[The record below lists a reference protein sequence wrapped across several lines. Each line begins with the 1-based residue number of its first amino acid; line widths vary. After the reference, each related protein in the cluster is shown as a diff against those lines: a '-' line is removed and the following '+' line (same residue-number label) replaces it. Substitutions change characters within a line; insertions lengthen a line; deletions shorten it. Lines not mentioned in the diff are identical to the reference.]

1 MPSFHLFAMFDS
13 VYLLALTGVRGI
25 KQDSTII
32 FLNYNAPTVV
42 RWVKPRSTETLGIG
56 VAYMIILL
64 LLIFIGIGLLYLTI
78 NKQKKN

>member
-1 MPSFHLFAMFDS
+1 MTAYMAYIFFD
-13 VYLLALTGVRGI
+13 
-25 KQDSTII
+25 
-32 FLNYNAPTVV
+32 YNAPTGWFGWDLS
-42 RWVKPRSTETLGIG
+42 RMSTETLGIG